1 MAATIF
7 TPQNQNAQQQSS
19 RGRPVSTPIPIPYRP
34 PDLAQPPQLTQSS
47 VRRGNMFGPYLLLQT
62 LGEGEFGKVKLGMHV
77 DTGEEVAIKLI
88 RKESVDSQ
96 SRLQKIE
103 REIGVLRNVMHP
115 NIVRLYDVF
124 ETEKYIGIILEY
136 ASGGELFDHILA
148 HRYLKERDACRLFA
162 QLISGVNYLHQK
174 NIVHRDLKLVSPNNN
189 NETYFGFANQFDSAK
204 DDLMATSCGS
214 PCYAAPEL
222 VISEGLYVGSAVD
235 IWSCGVILYAML
247 SGYLPFDDD
256 PLNPDGDNINLLY
269 KYIINTPLVFPD
281 YVSPDARDLLRKML
295 VPDPAK
301 RCDMRAIMSHRWLA
315 PYSAIFDFT
324 VQELEAAANPVAYVP
339 PPETYIPTAMS
350 VPSNSYLTTDFL
362 VDSKTR
368 NDSMQTPAAVK
379 RHTIQVEYDY
389 PDSNGFIDYP
399 GDEEFMFADGTRLG
413 SSSLVPTPEEF
424 DLPDVEEG
432 GFSNGNYI
440 NGSLPPA
447 KMNASLYAQT
457 DKHYS
462 ATSTISAT
470 SVSSDTGSTPP
481 ETIGKSSTGNGS
493 GLFTLF
499 EGEQQHNS
507 NPENN
512 NHTTNGHIL
521 SPLNEYHQNSNQE
534 VQSDEQKSSSSQTPK
549 KRDAPRT
556 RPVTVHGPPSGNPDF
571 LSNYKTQN
579 PSPKVA
585 PSSSSPI
592 PPVPS
597 IHDSLTPSNILHL
610 PTIPPPPTA
619 AHKNSYKKGSSQE
632 AVFNGITNKNKNQI
646 NAKTTS
652 KPVNALQEKPLTLQ
666 SSSMTQDMPID
677 SGSDT
682 SLVEEVNVP
691 NERPSR
697 GGKRKAFSLMVDSLK
712 LPLTQSAATHANQ
725 GTTIKEKRKTIS
737 GSTTSGSSN
746 AAKKVMDWFRR
757 KSLAKSHDGPIL
769 PTPAKMPKLQ
779 QEAIPNGTSRS
790 KINKSKPP
798 TVIVSDPLNT
808 SRASSFSNTTN
819 SLANVE
825 SKLRVHH
832 GAVDQ
837 SALTS
842 RPPYEVFIVVKQTLV
857 SMGIEIKRE
866 GEFKV
871 RCVRRKRKKKRKYSP
886 GPFKTLLRRAS
897 SNNSQLSN
905 SVSSTASSPPR
916 NYKKKSTPSASPT
929 FLTTHINEEP
939 LALNMPVPA
948 IVSNNSNLASPNSPS
963 SPQFGPTMTITTP
976 ENTSNNYSNSIITTP
991 EILYGDPTVDSGEEI
1006 RFSVELC
1013 KIKNLPELYIV
1024 DLKRLKGNIWAYK
1037 FLYHTLLEKLDLSG
1051 KGGYLTVGTSGVMYT
1066 LFSGLHEYLTRKEE
1080 FYILM
1085 LGLDKAGKTTL
1096 LERIKSI
1103 FNGVVGLSPD
1113 KITQTVGLNIG
1124 KIDLNRARLIFWDLG
1139 GQTELRSLWE
1149 KYYAECHGIVFV
1161 LDSTDK
1167 ERIEECKQAFER
1179 IITNEMLEGIPIL
1192 MLVNKQDLPN
1202 SLKVEEVREIFNKI
1216 SMKLGARD
1224 SRILTISALE
1234 GDGVREAIDWLYIRL
1249 KRNQSNRPPIFK

>member
-7 TPQNQNAQQQSS
+7 TPQNQNVQQHQQQQSS
-19 RGRPVSTPIPIPYRP
+19 RGRPVSTPIPIPYRL

-77 DTGEEVAIKLI
+77 DTGEEVRWWWSCSRVTEIEIFLKGYKVAIYEPLLQLTFLVAIKLI

-124 ETEKYIGIILEY
+124 ETERYIGIILEY
-136 ASGGELFDHILA
+136 ASGELFDHILA

-174 NIVHRDLKLVSPNNN
+174 NIVHRDLKLENLLLDRNRN
-189 NETYFGFANQFDSAK
+189 IIITDFGFANQFDSAK
-204 DDLMATSCGS
+204 ADLMATSCGS

-295 VPDPAK
+295 VPDPVK

-324 VQELEAAANPVAYVP
+324 VQELETAANPVAYTP
-339 PPETYIPTAMS
+339 APETYIPASMS
-350 VPSNSYLTTDFL
+350 VPSNGYLSTEFL
-362 VDSKTR
+362 TDSKTH
-368 NDSMQTPAAVK
+368 NNSMQSSNAVK

-389 PDSNGFIDYP
+389 PDSTGFVDYP

-413 SSSLVPTPEEF
+413 NSNLVPPPEEF
-424 DLPDVEEG
+424 DLSDVTEG

-447 KMNASLYAQT
+447 KINASLYAQS

-462 ATSTISAT
+462 VTSTISAT
-470 SVSSDTGSTPP
+470 SISSDTGSTPP
-481 ETIGKSSTGNGS
+481 ETPTMGKTPAGNGS

-499 EGEQQHNS
+499 EGDQVHNS
-507 NPENN
+507 KSENN
-512 NHTTNGHIL
+512 NYTQLDIEHVTL
-521 SPLNEYHQNSNQE
+521 PPLNGYHNSKQ
-534 VQSDEQKSSSSQTPK
+534 QIQLDEQKSSTSQTPK
-549 KRDAPRT
+549 KRDAPRA

-571 LSNYKTQN
+571 LTNYNIQSKTKN
-579 PSPKVA
+579 PSADSRIQAQFIPPKA
-585 PSSSSPI
+585 TPPSSSL

-597 IHDSLTPSNILHL
+597 LHRDSLAPSNILNI
-610 PTIPPPPTA
+610 PTISPPPTA
-619 AHKNSYKKGSSQE
+619 AHKNSHKKGFVLQNGTSTNGSSNSSIN
-632 AVFNGITNKNKNQI
+632 AGITNNKNNQL
-646 NAKTTS
+646 NAKTKS
-652 KPVNALQEKPLTLQ
+652 QSANALQEKLQ
-666 SSSMTQDMPID
+666 SSSIPRQNIQDMPID

-682 SLVEEVNVP
+682 TSLVDDVNSLP
-691 NERPSR
+691 ERPSR

-712 LPLTQSAATHANQ
+712 LPLTQSIATHTNQ

-737 GSTTSGSSN
+737 GSTTSGSSS

-757 KSLAKSHDGPIL
+757 KSLAKSDGPIL
-769 PTPAKMPKLQ
+769 PTPAKMPKLRE
-779 QEAIPNGTSRS
+779 EAVPNGANGTTHND
-790 KINKSKPP
+790 KINKTKRPPP
-798 TVIVSDPLNT
+798 TVVVTNPLNSNT
-808 SRASSFSNTTN
+808 SRTSSFSNYN

-842 RPPYEVFIVVKQTLV
+842 RPPYEVFIIVKQTLV

-866 GEFKV
+866 GEFK
-871 RCVRRKRKKKRKYSP
+871 
-886 GPFKTLLRRAS
+886 TLLRRAS
-897 SNNSQLSN
+897 SNNSQLSPSSN

-916 NYKKKSTPSASPT
+916 NYKKKLTPSASPT

-948 IVSNNSNLASPNSPS
+948 IAGNNNNNNVANPSSLS
-963 SPQFGPTMTITTP
+963 SPQFGPNMTVTTP
-976 ENTSNNYSNSIITTP
+976 GNTSPAPTIASNNYSNSIIATP
-991 EILYGDPTVDSGEEI
+991 EVLYGDPTVDSGEEV

-1051 KGGYLTVGTSGVMYT
+1051 KGGYLTVGTSGG
-1066 LFSGLHEYLTRKEE
+1066 F
-1080 FYILM
+1080 
-1085 LGLDKAGKTTL
+1085 
-1096 LERIKSI
+1096 
-1103 FNGVVGLSPD
+1103 
-1113 KITQTVGLNIG
+1113 
-1124 KIDLNRARLIFWDLG
+1124 
-1139 GQTELRSLWE
+1139 
-1149 KYYAECHGIVFV
+1149 
-1161 LDSTDK
+1161 
-1167 ERIEECKQAFER
+1167 
-1179 IITNEMLEGIPIL
+1179 IP
-1192 MLVNKQDLPN
+1192 
-1202 SLKVEEVREIFNKI
+1202 
-1216 SMKLGARD
+1216 
-1224 SRILTISALE
+1224 
-1234 GDGVREAIDWLYIRL
+1234 
-1249 KRNQSNRPPIFK
+1249 